1 MRGPAETGV
10 EPSRETDAPY
20 FPSPAGGDT
29 ESLGGWGHSPGFT
42 ELKGLHCRRLPEGS
56 FCIRVFS
63 LTPHPPPKPPE
74 ACGDPGDSPPR
85 PALPTSPTPSPTP
98 PCFTPGTK
106 LAVLT
111 PHSRSSREP
120 SLTLP
125 GRWWTL
131 SAPQHLVLGAPVGG
145 TTSSGFILL
154 TIDYSPDYLRLSCRH
169 GGGGQGLRSRRPGP
183 QPQPLLASSQLC
195 DVGEVL

>member
-10 EPSRETDAPY
+10 ESSRETDAPY

-29 ESLGGWGHSPGFT
+29 ENLGGWGSSPGVA
-42 ELKGLHCRRLPEGS
+42 ELKGLHCRRLPEAS
-56 FCIRVFS
+56 FCIKAFS
-63 LTPHPPPKPPE
+63 RTPHPPQLLE
-74 ACGDPGDSPPR
+74 ACGAPGDSPPR

-98 PCFTPGTK
+98 RCFTPGTR

-111 PHSRSSREP
+111 PHSRSSGEP

-125 GRWWTL
+125 WPWWTL
-131 SAPQHLVLGAPVGG
+131 CSTAPRPWCPRGWDHIQR
-145 TTSSGFILL
+145 F
-154 TIDYSPDYLRLSCRH
+154 YSPDYLGLSCRH

-183 QPQPLLASSQLC
+183 QPLLASGQLC